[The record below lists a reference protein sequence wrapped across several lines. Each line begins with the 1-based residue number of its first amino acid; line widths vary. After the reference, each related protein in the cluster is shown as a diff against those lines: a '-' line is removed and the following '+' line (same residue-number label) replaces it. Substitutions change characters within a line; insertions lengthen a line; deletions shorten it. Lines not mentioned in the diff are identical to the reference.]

1 MITILTYQRFLWFKG
16 DSAIQFN
23 RSNKTEIFDA
33 VISLGA
39 WCQVGNM
46 IHNYNL
52 TLIESPFSNFGFKT
66 WQNII
71 DLLENNFTDYW
82 NRSNMYVT
90 KAATEKSLKQKDN
103 RHVLHVYDAKYNV
116 LSNHNFDVCN
126 NPGSKINTYMFY
138 EFKAHQSRLIEIF
151 NAQMDQLE
159 KVCFVL
165 KVMSVP
171 ETTLTH
177 ENIQRLHSVLSAKR
191 NGKQFQ
197 LRMSVPRQMLDQTEK
212 MVKKLKLKNVK
223 LIFYTEHWNYDFT
236 TYEWAQMLG
245 DIRLSAN
252 HKEQLE
258 NIVNR
263 PQYNFEDVAFHQ
275 EQIQQLQT
283 SQMFIYLK
291 IIKQNCDLRTLF
303 LIQHL
308 LQSFCY
314 LNQQRNQLHF
324 TNSQFTNFS
333 HLKFYNQV
341 DYSFRLF
348 NIKKVV
354 QNIHIQYIIYLKQS
368 YIVYKTIMKIFFII
382 SGRQVRLR
390 MQKVTM

>member
-1 MITILTYQRFLWFKG
+1 MVST
-16 DSAIQFN
+16 
-23 RSNKTEIFDA
+23 
-33 VISLGA
+33 VIS
-39 WCQVGNM
+39 
-46 IHNYNL
+46 YNL
-52 TLIESPFSNFGFKT
+52 K
-66 WQNII
+66 
-71 DLLENNFTDYW
+71 
-82 NRSNMYVT
+82 
-90 KAATEKSLKQKDN
+90 
-103 RHVLHVYDAKYNV
+103 
-116 LSNHNFDVCN
+116 
-126 NPGSKINTYMFY
+126 
-138 EFKAHQSRLIEIF
+138 
-151 NAQMDQLE
+151 
-159 KVCFVL
+159 
-165 KVMSVP
+165 
-171 ETTLTH
+171 
-177 ENIQRLHSVLSAKR
+177 
-191 NGKQFQ
+191 
-197 LRMSVPRQMLDQTEK
+197 EK